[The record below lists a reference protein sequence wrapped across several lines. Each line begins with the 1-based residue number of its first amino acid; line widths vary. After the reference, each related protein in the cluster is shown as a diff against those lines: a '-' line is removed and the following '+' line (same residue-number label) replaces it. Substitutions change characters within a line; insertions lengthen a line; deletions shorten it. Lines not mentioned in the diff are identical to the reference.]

1 MKIDLILAFVCS
13 AVSAMSLAFL
23 FVRGMLGTTDGL
35 KRSGSS
41 LRAGRI
47 RRAWAR
53 TVAAPNQRST
63 ETRLCPSTT

>member
-23 FVRGMLGTTDGL
+23 FVRGMLGTADGL

-41 LRAGRI
+41 LRAI
-47 RRAWAR
+47 L
-53 TVAAPNQRST
+53 AP
-63 ETRLCPSTT
+63 LAL